1 MLSMS
6 PEVNVLD
13 QLQGGDMPVLEVKA
27 IGYLG
32 AHVLPPGVSVLTSR
46 GIPDALRPRARN

>member
-46 GIPDALRPRARN
+46 GIPHALRPRVRN